1 MPIRFIPLLEKHLK
15 SLQEEDVT
23 KGAIEEEEGGGEG
36 GGRDNTKSPDIV
48 GVYADRLSAVTHAF
62 SLCSKAMMK
71 ANGNK

>member
-23 KGAIEEEEGGGEG
+23 KGVIEEEEGGGER

>member
-1 MPIRFIPLLEKHLK
+1 MPIRFITLLEKHLQ

-23 KGAIEEEEGGGEG
+23 KGAIEEEEGGGERG
-36 GGRDNTKSPDIV
+36 GKDNTKSPDIV

>member
-1 MPIRFIPLLEKHLK
+1 MPIRFITLLEKHLK

-23 KGAIEEEEGGGEG
+23 KGAIEEEGGGGEG

>member
-1 MPIRFIPLLEKHLK
+1 MPIRFITLLEKHLQ

-23 KGAIEEEEGGGEG
+23 KGAIEEEEGGEG